1 MTYERYAKFEEL
13 FGKTLVEIQGA
24 EQYSDMIIFVCSDGT
39 RFKMFH
45 DQDCCERVLVEDIC
59 GDIQGLIGTPILRA
73 EESNSRDNP
82 SLDRGAVESY
92 DESHTWTFYT
102 LATIKGYVDIR
113 WYGSSNGYYSESV
126 NFKEI

>member
-82 SLDRGAVESY
+82 ALDRGAVESY

>member
-1 MTYERYAKFEEL
+1 MSYERYAEFKEL
-13 FGKTLVEIQGA
+13 FGKTIVEIQGA
-24 EQYSDMIIFVCSDGT
+24 EQYSDMIIFTCSDGT

-59 GDIQGLIGTPILRA
+59 GDIEALIGTPILRA

-82 SLDRGAVESY
+82 SLDRGTVESH

>member
-1 MTYERYAKFEEL
+1 MTYKRWAEFEEL
-13 FGKTLVEIQGA
+13 FGKTIIEIQGA
-24 EQYSDMIIFVCSDGT
+24 EQYSDQSIFTCSDGT

-45 DQDCCERVLVEDIC
+45 NQNCCEHVSVEDIC
-59 GDIQGLIGTPILRA
+59 GDIEALIGTPILRA

-82 SLDRGAVESY
+82 ALDRGSVESY

-102 LATIKGYVDIR
+102 LATIRGYVDFR

-126 NFKEI
+126 DFVEL